1 MQLIRFFA
9 NAQNDR
15 KREMSL
21 RSRIKRGRSNLIA
34 HTVIARRSRSNP
46 IFNFLSQMK
55 LISVDIMPFKFLSL
69 TSLLP
74 IFILSPLYFLLTP
87 SFLSAQ
93 TAYNLEVIFK
103 KTCESTTW
111 YEGFGFALSTA
122 GDVNDDGFGDILIG
136 SPTGEVRGRCY
147 LYFGGNPMD
156 TLLDM
161 ALYGDTAG
169 DGYGVSVCSGYLNN
183 DLYPD
188 IVVGIPNGWINGLQP
203 GKVYVYFGGPDLDS
217 IPDKIFPGQN
227 NAESFGISVICG
239 DVNGNGG
246 DDLIVGAYAHN
257 GFTLDGRVYVYYGGA
272 LLDTIPDVVI
282 NGHNGESMG
291 ITVGSGG
298 DVNSDGFEDI
308 VAGAFNNDEAGS
320 WAGKVY
326 VFLGGNPMDT
336 VPDCWLHGEGAGH
349 CLGWQ
354 GVSTSIAAE
363 NYDMAVTCTQFYP
376 NGFPAYSPG
385 KVYILFGG
393 SSMDTL
399 VDLWKVGETDSSGL
413 GVWVAGAKV
422 DANTMYGDF
431 LSGAPDEYQ
440 FDGRGYLWIGNNS
453 IDSMYDGWLQGN
465 SNYYGIGWRVACA
478 GDVNGDG
485 YDEVIFSNYA
495 ADSNQTVW
503 VCQYTGPGIAETRRE
518 GNKETGRVLQI
529 YPNPFTNSLDVRF
542 QISDRNQKI
551 SIKIFDVA
559 GKIVR
564 QGEEGLGDKET
575 RGQGAIRINTEG
587 LPSGVYFVE
596 VRLGDF
602 GEIKKVV
609 KIR

>member
-87 SFLSAQ
+87 SFLSTQ

-298 DVNSDGFEDI
+298 DVNSDGFQDI
-308 VAGAFNNDEAGS
+308 VVGADENSEAYPG
-320 WAGKVY
+320 AGKVY

-336 VPDCWLHGEGAGH
+336 IPDCWLHGEGPNDW
-349 CLGWQ
+349 LGWF
-354 GVSTSIAAE
+354 GCDIMKICTD
-363 NYDMAVTCTQFYP
+363 YDRIITGTMRGGDYFT
-376 NGFPAYSPG
+376 G
-385 KVYILFGG
+385 KVYVLFGG
-393 SSMDTL
+393 NPMDTL
-399 VDLWKVGETDSSGL
+399 VDIWMIGKNDTSALGAWCSSGGNSDMGGEEEAL
-413 GVWVAGAKV
+413 AGAINDIDV
-422 DANTMYGDF
+422 RGCGYEWLGDSPMDSIEDAF
-431 LSGAPDEYQ
+431 L
-440 FDGRGYLWIGNNS
+440 RGNI
-453 IDSMYDGWLQGN
+453 
-465 SNYYGIGWRVACA
+465 NYYGIGWRVACA